1 MPVPDCWR
9 PNGAHPASCSAF
21 EPHPGANRRL
31 SPTKVAPGFDHTR
44 SALGASLVPDGAP
57 KRAMRRT
64 PGRSSPR
71 LARSTTDTGFP
82 GARFWGQVRG
92 SSGRLRIVQGKG
104 GTRGETT
111 QIAGKARYQA
121 PFPGYI
127 AAGRILT
134 KRGATPAPS
143 RQGSSGKAVG
153 SRLASPNYR
162 RLVDDLGGSGRSKH
176 EPAGCLSIERSSLG
190 AEIRRA
196 TRRAHPLT

>member
-21 EPHPGANRRL
+21 EPHPGYANRRL

-64 PGRSSPR
+64 PGRRSPR

-104 GTRGETT
+104 GTSGETS

-121 PFPGYI
+121 PFPGHI
-127 AAGRILT
+127 AAGRILHG
-134 KRGATPAPS
+134 KEGVD
-143 RQGSSGKAVG
+143 GSSPSEG
-153 SRLASPNYR
+153 SEIEEIPAT
-162 RLVDDLGGSGRSKH
+162 RLVLLSEIEPRST
-176 EPAGCLSIERSSLG
+176 SLEQRG
-190 AEIRRA
+190 
-196 TRRAHPLT
+196 